1 MGYNYKPQNGSLA
14 SKLEIEK
21 YESAL
26 DNFDTYIQNLIESYG
41 YLLSKVDL
49 NNNELAY
56 QHGLVNEHDVSW
68 GRELNVP
75 SFIEKH
81 LKEYTDELIKRAHL
95 IGHAGGDIT
104 GATWAITQKE
114 KKDSEQRAINRS
126 NPNKSTEQRD
136 KYFFNLVNNLHKE
149 IGDAALELKPE
160 YYRNLYKKK
169 IPKFLDNGDINK
181 ERFNVDMRSLN
192 NSINAAKKK
201 INGIKE

>member
-26 DNFDTYIQNLIESYG
+26 DNFDTYIQNLIESYS

-56 QHGLVNEHDVSW
+56 QHGLVNEHDLSW

-81 LKEYTDELIKRAHL
+81 LKEYTDELIKRSHL
-95 IGHAGGDIT
+95 LGHAGGDIT
-104 GATWAITQKE
+104 GANWGANATAKAEKTKRTEIAKKGGATKKLDTQ
-114 KKDSEQRAINRS
+114 DRNNYFCILV
-126 NPNKSTEQRD
+126 TEQVQLHGVD
-136 KYFFNLVNNLHKE
+136 ILKKLPKYF
-149 IGDAALELKPE
+149 
-160 YYRNLYKKK
+160 KK
-169 IPKFLDNGDINK
+169 IAKQKFYVCD
-181 ERFNVDMRSLN
+181 RSISK
-192 NSINAAKKK
+192 SINYAKKEVSK
-201 INGIKE
+201 KVALK